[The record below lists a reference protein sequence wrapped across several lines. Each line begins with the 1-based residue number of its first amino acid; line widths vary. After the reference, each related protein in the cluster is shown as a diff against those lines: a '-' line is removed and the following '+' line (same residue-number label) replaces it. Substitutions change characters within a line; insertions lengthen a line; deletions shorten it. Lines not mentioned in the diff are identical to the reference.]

1 MNLLTIGRNQEN
13 VVDED
18 ALVFYEIISKCI
30 GQKLDPTKDRIF
42 VDKPDTQS
50 RSSGS
55 HMLYC
60 TINGSRRVALK
71 RCYDNSEF
79 LRRELVIA
87 DAKRK
92 LMFPSYNMFKIDG
105 LKLRNTLTKNS
116 CTLTQGWENKPLL
129 VIDFG
134 NPSDIINLRDLTR
147 AKIANMQSFCH
158 SYGSWTA
165 FNIFFGVR
173 DRHAMNF
180 IFTKNTQI
188 LHSVDNEEGPLD
200 SSGRFIG
207 VNDIA
212 MTMSQNIQRLI
223 AGANRD
229 LCTQWLR
236 EGFIDGLAR
245 IRSVDPSSISML
257 NANEIALLEQM
268 LAQAPSNLQNDV
280 FF

>member
-1 MNLLTIGRNQEN
+1 MNRLAVGRKQEN
-13 VVDED
+13 VVYED
-18 ALVFYEIISKCI
+18 AITFYEAISKCI
-30 GQKLDPTKDRIF
+30 GQKLDPEKDRIF
-42 VDKPDTQS
+42 IDKPDTQS

-60 TINGSRRVALK
+60 IINGSRRVALK
-71 RCYDNSEF
+71 RCYDNPEF
-79 LRRELVIA
+79 MRRELAIA

-92 LMFPSYNMFKIDG
+92 LMFSSYNMFKIDG

-116 CTLTQGWENKPLL
+116 CMLTQGWENKPLL

-134 NPSDIINLRDLTR
+134 NPSDIINLSDLTQ
-147 AKIANMQSFCH
+147 AQIANIQSFCH

-165 FNIFFGVR
+165 FNRFFGVR
-173 DRHAMNF
+173 DRHGMNF
-180 IFTKNTQI
+180 IFIKNTQI

-200 SSGRFIG
+200 STGRFIG
-207 VNDIA
+207 VKDIE

-229 LCTQWLR
+229 LCIQWLR
-236 EGFIDGLAR
+236 QGFLDGLAR
-245 IRSVDPSSISML
+245 IRSIDPSSISML
-257 NANEIALLEQM
+257 NANEITLLEQM
-268 LAQAPSNLQNDV
+268 LAQAPSDLQNNI

>member
-1 MNLLTIGRNQEN
+1 MNLLTVGRNQEN

-18 ALVFYEIISKCI
+18 ALAFYEIISKCI
-30 GQKLDPTKDRIF
+30 GQKLDPAKDRIF
-42 VDKPDTQS
+42 IDKPDTQS

-71 RCYDNSEF
+71 RCYDNPEF
-79 LRRELVIA
+79 MRRELVIA
-87 DAKRK
+87 DVKKK
-92 LMFPSYNMFKIDG
+92 LGLPYYNLFKIDG
-105 LKLRNTLTKNS
+105 LKLRNSSTKNS
-116 CTLTQGWENKPLL
+116 CTLCQKWENKPLL

-134 NPSDIINLRDLTR
+134 NPADIVNLRDLNQTQ
-147 AKIANMQSFCH
+147 IANMQAFCH
-158 SYGSWTA
+158 SYGNWTA

-180 IFTKNTQI
+180 IFIKNTQI

-207 VNDIA
+207 INDIA
-212 MTMSQNIQRLI
+212 MNMSQNIQRLI
-223 AGANRD
+223 AGPSRD
-229 LCTQWLR
+229 LCIQWLR
-236 EGFIDGLAR
+236 QGFLDGLAR
-245 IRSVDPSSISML
+245 IRSIDPSISML

-268 LAQAPSNLQNDV
+268 LAQTPSNLQNDV